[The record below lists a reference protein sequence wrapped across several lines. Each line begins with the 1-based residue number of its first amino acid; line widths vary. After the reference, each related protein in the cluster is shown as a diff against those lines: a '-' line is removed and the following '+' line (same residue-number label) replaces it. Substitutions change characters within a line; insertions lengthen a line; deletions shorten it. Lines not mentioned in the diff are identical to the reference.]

1 MNWSKSIGDCQ
12 FHVIKFARINNY
24 FVFGAVEYVKKER
37 LKMIDTV
44 YIVIPYLV
52 GGILVIVANLI
63 FAYVYFRVFPEE
75 IA

>member
-1 MNWSKSIGDCQ
+1 
-12 FHVIKFARINNY
+12 
-24 FVFGAVEYVKKER
+24 
-37 LKMIDTV
+37 MIDTV